1 MLLKSSGLS
10 TRPSRPSAPLAA
22 KFSPKINVSHLLMQ
36 PSQVTKLINAN
47 VRLAASFA
55 ALIFLY
61 FPADIWRT
69 LTTPFDEIG
78 ED

>member
-1 MLLKSSGLS
+1 M
-10 TRPSRPSAPLAA
+10 
-22 KFSPKINVSHLLMQ
+22 H

-61 FPADIWRT
+61 FPADIWRS
-69 LTTPFDEIG
+69 LTTPFDEMPG

>member
-1 MLLKSSGLS
+1 MM
-10 TRPSRPSAPLAA
+10 
-22 KFSPKINVSHLLMQ
+22 H

-61 FPADIWRT
+61 FPADIWRS

>member
-1 MLLKSSGLS
+1 M
-10 TRPSRPSAPLAA
+10 
-22 KFSPKINVSHLLMQ
+22 H

-61 FPADIWRT
+61 FPADIWRS
-69 LTTPFDEIG
+69 LTTPFDEIARIEAAASAHIG
-78 ED
+78 SKIGSSRFIAKILQKNL